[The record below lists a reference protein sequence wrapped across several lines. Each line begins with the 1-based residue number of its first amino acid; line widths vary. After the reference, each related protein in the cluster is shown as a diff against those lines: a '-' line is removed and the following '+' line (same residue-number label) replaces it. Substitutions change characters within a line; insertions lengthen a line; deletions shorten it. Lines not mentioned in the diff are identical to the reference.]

1 MGSKIYVGGLPY
13 SATEQQLSDLFAAH
27 GAVTSARIITDKF
40 TGQSR
45 GFGFVEMS
53 SDSEAQAAI
62 TALNGSEMGGRT
74 LTVNEARPQEPR
86 TGGGGRGGFGGGGAR
101 AGSGGKRDRW

>member
-13 SATEQQLSDLFAAH
+13 STTEQQLSDLFAVH

-45 GFGFVEMS
+45 GSVLSKCLEILRRRRQS
-53 SDSEAQAAI
+53 
-62 TALNGSEMGGRT
+62 TH
-74 LTVNEARPQEPR
+74 
-86 TGGGGRGGFGGGGAR
+86 
-101 AGSGGKRDRW
+101 